1 MLLRLGVFILQFVIT
16 LLTLIVGAAVYLLSK
31 HGLSYRL
38 DPGFMADMNLFT
50 RVALVVTI
58 ILFLVIICYRATRD
72 TLQQ

>member
-1 MLLRLGVFILQFVIT
+1 MFRRLSIFILQFFAT
-16 LLTLIVGAAVYLLSK
+16 LLTLIVGAAVYLLAR

-38 DPGFMADMNLFT
+38 DPGFMTDMNLFT
-50 RVALVVTI
+50 RLALVVTI